1 MNAFHKFKV
10 STRERKKDRKAN
22 AIDSYS
28 IDTLANCTYKLCRV
42 GVVDV
47 TNLFF
52 MQYYM
57 QSYVVIEAVKY
68 FRNPNKGDKQH
79 TTQFELEYVA
89 GFFSFYLTS
98 SFV

>member
-1 MNAFHKFKV
+1 M
-10 STRERKKDRKAN
+10 
-22 AIDSYS
+22 I
-28 IDTLANCTYKLCRV
+28 

-89 GFFSFYLTS
+89 GFFFLSI
-98 SFV
+98 